1 MKQKTELPF
10 DGFGM
15 SFVVLARRWRR
26 SLEETLAREGHAD
39 ASWVPLVHL
48 ADSGEPLCQRELA
61 LRAGLDGSS
70 LVRLLDILA
79 ARGLIERR
87 AKLGDRRANL
97 LHVTEAGH
105 AVAAD
110 VLRILAQREAELLAG
125 VTGEELR
132 AVSDVFARIS
142 GNLATPAATETHA

>member
-1 MKQKTELPF
+1 MKQKHALPL

-26 SLEETLAREGHAD
+26 ALEEALAHEGHAD

-48 ADSGEPLCQRELA
+48 ADGDEPLCQRELA

-70 LVRLLDILA
+70 LVRHLDMLA

-87 AKLGDRRANL
+87 AKLGDRRTNL
-97 LHVTEAGH
+97 IHLTEAGH
-105 AVAAD
+105 AVADD
-110 VLRILAQREAELLAG
+110 VRRILALREAEMASG
-125 VTGEELR
+125 IGAEELR
-132 AVSDVFARIS
+132 MVGDVFARIS
-142 GNLATPAATETHA
+142 DNLSRHPTGEPHT